1 MEHGWR
7 RSTGSWRDELAD
19 TYAMWPAGRPRREGT
34 PAGAGC
40 PAAGRTCAMCAH
52 EEAMEEGAGVALGRG
67 GGLRIAPDDDL
78 ERTSSGRVRPWLQHG
93 RAPRAG
99 SEVGHTR
106 SGEDK
111 EARGPRPGEVEGDGH
126 SRGRPGGFLGPASV
140 AGAVAS
146 ERRRW
151 ANAHAR
157 AGLGQRLGNARVAWG
172 TQGRGAGLGRARGCL
187 GAPAAWAG
195 QGRSRLRQEESEGE
209 ELGRGKG
216 RGKGAGWAC
225 AREWAG
231 GEAGPAKKIG
241 EAKPFSIFFLFILFF
256 IPI

>member
-1 MEHGWR
+1 
-7 RSTGSWRDELAD
+7 
-19 TYAMWPAGRPRREGT
+19 
-34 PAGAGC
+34 
-40 PAAGRTCAMCAH
+40 
-52 EEAMEEGAGVALGRG
+52 MEEGAGVALGRG

-172 TQGRGAGLGRARGCL
+172 TQGRGCL

-216 RGKGAGWAC
+216 RGKGAGWAY
-225 AREWAG
+225 AREWSG

-241 EAKPFSIFFLFILFF
+241 VAKRFSIFFLFILLF